1 MICARFRDLTLVT
14 YDVPPALL
22 VPRLPRGVELDLLDG
37 RALVS
42 LVALDVRDL
51 RVLGVPAPWPG
62 LRSFAEVN
70 LRFYAREGARGGVVF
85 VRELVESPLMA
96 LMARL
101 AFNEPMDAAAIHS
114 HARDEGGAR
123 LVERRVLCAGA
134 RARIAVEVDAAASAP
149 TDPASPFLTE
159 RAWGFGR
166 DRAGRRVETRM
177 EHPPWDVHALRRAE
191 VEVDWERLYGAE
203 WAFLAGATPAS
214 IVHARGSAVRLSGP
228 VRAP

>member
-1 MICARFRDLTLVT
+1 MISARFRDLTLVT
-14 YDVPPALL
+14 YVVPPALL
-22 VPRLPRGVELDLLDG
+22 APRLPPGVELDLLDG
-37 RALVS
+37 QALVS

-70 LRFYAREGARGGVVF
+70 LRFYARASGRGGVVF

-96 LMARL
+96 LVARL
-101 AFNEPMDAAAIHS
+101 GFGEPMDAAAIRS
-114 HARDEGGAR
+114 RARVVGGAR
-123 LVERRVLCAGA
+123 RVDRTLLRAGA
-134 RARIAVEVDAAASAP
+134 RARVAVEVDEAARAP

-166 DRAGRRVETRM
+166 DRADRRLETRM
-177 EHPPWDVHALRRAE
+177 EHPPWDVHAIRRAE
-191 VEVDWERLYGAE
+191 VAVDWARLYGPE
-203 WAFLAGATPAS
+203 WGFLAGATPAS

-228 VRAP
+228 VRAS